1 MSFVFATPE
10 YLAGAASDLANI
22 GSTISSANVAALG
35 PTQGVLAAG
44 ADEISTI
51 IAALFGAHAEAYQA
65 LSAQAALF
73 HEQFV
78 GLMTGGAAQ
87 YALAEAANA
96 SPLQTLEQGVMS
108 GISAPIQAV
117 ASAAASGGG
126 ATGAPAAAASVGPGA
141 FGTGSGAAGPL
152 ISSVAADPAAAA
164 AGGGGGSF
172 GTGGAGF
179 TGGLVAG
186 QNLGAVPAAAGGSG
200 GLAGSGG
207 AVEAA
212 GSAEELGIGETPAAA
227 APASAVTPLAAMPAS
242 APGAPA
248 AAVRPGTPAYSPA
261 TAAVAEPS
269 EE

>member
-1 MSFVFATPE
+1 MSFIFATPE

-22 GSTISSANVAALG
+22 GSTIGSANAMALG
-35 PTQGVLAAG
+35 PTSGVLAAG
-44 ADEISTI
+44 ADEISAT

-108 GISAPIQAV
+108 GISAPVQAV

-141 FGTGSGAAGPL
+141 FGAGGSGAAGQL
-152 ISSVAADPAAAA
+152 ISSVGADPAAAA

-248 AAVRPGTPAYSPA
+248 AVRPGTPAYSPA
-261 TAAVAEPS
+261 TAAAAEPS